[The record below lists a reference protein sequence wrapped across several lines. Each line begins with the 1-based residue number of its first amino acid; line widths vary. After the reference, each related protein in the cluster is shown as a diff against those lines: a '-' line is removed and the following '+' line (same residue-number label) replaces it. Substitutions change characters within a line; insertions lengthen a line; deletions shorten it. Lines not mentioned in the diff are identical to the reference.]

1 MFGLQQA
8 DLLQIEAIFNRYAEL
23 EKVIIFGSRALGN
36 YKAGSDADLA
46 LFGSLLTE
54 KIVSSIHFELN
65 ENSLMPY
72 FFDVIN
78 YHSIRTESLKDHI
91 NQQGKLI
98 YERKNV

>member
-1 MFGLQQA
+1 MFGLQQV
-8 DLLQIEAIFNRYAEL
+8 DILRIEAIFSRYPEI

-36 YKAGSDADLA
+36 YKAGSDVDLA
-46 LFGSLLTE
+46 LFGDLLTE
-54 KIVSSIHFELN
+54 KIIASIHFELN

-78 YHSIRTESLKDHI
+78 YHSIRNDSLKDHI

>member
-1 MFGLQQA
+1 MFGLQKS
-8 DLLQIEAIFNRYAEL
+8 DISLIKAIFSEYPEL
-23 EKVIIFGSRALGN
+23 DKVIIFGSRAMGN
-36 YKAGSDADLA
+36 HKTGSDVDLA

-78 YHSIRTESLKDHI
+78 YHSISTESLKDHI
-91 NQQGKLI
+91 NQQGKLLS
-98 YERKNV
+98 Y